1 MAQMMRVNSEAMRA
15 IAESQAD
22 WVKSIASA
30 RGFFRNAPPPHQRP
44 EPPDDDEEEDEDE
57 PAQRKT
63 IYDVLA
69 PIAENLAPS
78 VKPIVSMLT
87 SGAAEGPR
95 NGAAL
100 AAGDATDAEAQLAD
114 KPRWEFRDFVDFN
127 YAAAKAKAKKARR
140 QANAASKSSL
150 QARVMS
156 DPKLLSHFM
165 AIKELLQPDEVVTL
179 VALSERMTE
188 QEQES
193 LLAEIS
199 ALSAKDAA
207 QLLRA
212 VLAELEVATPAPES
226 AT

>member
-1 MAQMMRVNSEAMRA
+1 M
-15 IAESQAD
+15 
-22 WVKSIASA
+22 
-30 RGFFRNAPPPHQRP
+30 GP
-44 EPPDDDEEEDEDE
+44 EDE

-87 SGAAEGPR
+87 SGGSAAPR

-100 AAGDATDAEAQLAD
+100 AAGDATDADAQLAD
-114 KPRWEFRDFVDFN
+114 KPNWEFRDFVDLT
-127 YAAAKAKAKKARR
+127 YAAKKAKAKKERR
-140 QANAASKSSL
+140 QANTKPSL

-165 AIKELLQPDEVVTL
+165 AIKELLQPDEAMKL
-179 VALSERMTE
+179 VALGERMTE
-188 QEQES
+188 QEQEA
-193 LLAEIS
+193 LLAESS

-212 VLAELEVATPAPES
+212 LLAELEAATPSPDPQPKGEDR
-226 AT
+226 

>member
-1 MAQMMRVNSEAMRA
+1 M
-15 IAESQAD
+15 
-22 WVKSIASA
+22 
-30 RGFFRNAPPPHQRP
+30 
-44 EPPDDDEEEDEDE
+44 
-57 PAQRKT
+57 
-63 IYDVLA
+63 LA

-87 SGAAEGPR
+87 SGGAAAPR
-95 NGAAL
+95 NDAAL
-100 AAGDATDAEAQLAD
+100 AAGDATDADAQLAD
-114 KPRWEFRDFVDFN
+114 KPNWEFRDFVDLN
-127 YAAAKAKAKKARR
+127 YAAKKAKAKKERR
-140 QANAASKSSL
+140 QANTSPKPSL

-165 AIKELLQPDEVVTL
+165 AIKELLQPDEAMKL
-179 VALSERMTE
+179 LALGERMTE

-212 VLAELEVATPAPES
+212 LLAELEAATPAPES